1 MVGRE
6 PRRKRGV
13 REDVLALRQGLTQRR
28 GEVRDPLLGLAVTA
42 VHRRQVLVVDIDTVE
57 AVALDPLRHRVG
69 GVDGVRARGGGGV
82 GRAERGRDDLDAGL
96 VVLVLL
102 GRLLGRGERGPV
114 GGLVDGAL
122 EGQEGERDDVVA
134 LEGERGRMSGTTT
147 GCSFKMTMHTL
158 RVEAGGTAPVTQLSE

>member
-114 GGLVDGAL
+114 GGLVDRAL
-122 EGQEGERDDVVA
+122 EGQERERNDVVA
-134 LEGERGRMSGTTT
+134 LAKHGCMLSMSTSS
-147 GCSFKMTMHTL
+147 SFKMTMRTL